1 MYALCDYPET
11 IEPLREEITEA
22 MASNPEDP
30 FKEMHL
36 LDSFLTEV
44 SRLHPPDALTVQRKV
59 KKAFTTP
66 SGALIPPGNLIA
78 VPVLAQSRNP
88 HVFTNPNKFDSRRFL
103 LNKDQDHDTNAVSRF
118 TDVRYSFLFWGA
130 PRKAW

>member
-1 MYALCDYPET
+1 MYAICDYPET
-11 IEPLREEITEA
+11 IEPLREEIVKA
-22 MASNPEDP
+22 MTASPEDP
-30 FKEMHL
+30 LREMHL

-59 KKAFTTP
+59 KKTFTTP
-66 SGALIPPGNLIA
+66 SGAVIPPGNLIA

-88 HVFTNPNKFDSRRFL
+88 HVFTDPEKFDSRRFL
-103 LNKDQDHDTNAVSRF
+103 LKKYETQDTYAVSRF